1 MIPFSTIP
9 WGTIGGLLSFGTA
22 VANLLAKAPFLKK
35 I

>member
-1 MIPFSTIP
+1 MIPLSTIP

-22 VANLLAKAPFLKK
+22 VSNLLTAFLKK